1 MKSKKLKCLYC
12 NCDDENCLVKC
23 CESGKYFCNGIGE
36 DSCSHIVHHLHH
48 NQYHKIQLPPSN
60 SYSKIDFCCFFCQ
73 NDNIFELS
81 FIKKKEDGNYCIA
94 CSDCINFKHIEYD
107 LSIKSKQDIIF
118 QGSIQRWLVS
128 DRVDSKSPTLEM
140 MDSIEENLRSKQIK
154 YILPIKKSNQMHN
167 NILTNQLPVNKP
179 QISSKP
185 PKQKQKQQGKQK
197 NLNLNINNAKQNKI
211 QNMNFPIKGSTK
223 ISKIND
229 DQNSDSG
236 FKFADATSIF
246 TSPVGGQLN
255 KATSNQNK
263 PHQNINDDKKNDTP
277 LIDKALYNKSIEQC
291 FQYIHDINQFKDF
304 NNSSNTGILI
314 DFIFPFYCGE
324 SIIFQNTSFFYPII
338 VTWDKCV
345 IINISSKDDIS
356 NFFDF
361 LLKNQSNV
369 IIINK
374 NAMNLI
380 QLKYKTENII
390 SHFKY
395 IDELSL
401 NIKEFMNLKKEYL
414 SESKYLKYTNN
425 IYQNLVQC
433 LYQVTF
439 TPNEML
445 FLALDALC
453 YQRMI

>member
-1 MKSKKLKCLYC
+1 M
-12 NCDDENCLVKC
+12 
-23 CESGKYFCNGIGE
+23 
-36 DSCSHIVHHLHH
+36 
-48 NQYHKIQLPPSN
+48 
-60 SYSKIDFCCFFCQ
+60 
-73 NDNIFELS
+73 
-81 FIKKKEDGNYCIA
+81 
-94 CSDCINFKHIEYD
+94 
-107 LSIKSKQDIIF
+107 
-118 QGSIQRWLVS
+118 
-128 DRVDSKSPTLEM
+128 
-140 MDSIEENLRSKQIK
+140 
-154 YILPIKKSNQMHN
+154 PIKKSNQMHN

-229 DQNSDSG
+229 DQNSDSD
-236 FKFADATSIF
+236 FKFADTASIF

-304 NNSSNTGILI
+304 NNSSNTEILI

-433 LYQVTF
+433 IYQVTF